1 MPAHNIQA
9 KGHTQGKK
17 SNIPGKLAKALGV
30 NGWKNPAVRIQSEV
44 SRCTVLRG
52 QRRTPNPQQG
62 RPANTA
68 TIQRPDIAGDIFVEF
83 EFNVLFPTS
92 SFRLTIGF
100 RQGKRYTWNGVSI
113 GDASGFFPGMNFG
126 VPNTL
131 TDQQDIH
138 NALEFFNRV
147 AKRTFLSRAAD
158 STSMAA
164 PVSKLVWNPSL
175 TTTTTTTLTVD
186 NLFNWTTTVTAA
198 NGVAPLGV
206 LTLNVGKNVL
216 YTLLSSDGGVHTF
229 SPTPTGL
236 TLPVTPS
243 ISFAGA
249 SGFGDSSFA
258 DSNFGGGASFG
269 TGVPGARTCILHYGR
284 TVMWPTASWFLVLD
298 GTTLLTVTTSQSGS
312 TPNWSVL
319 FSATYISANCN
330 AVMFGIPL
338 IGVIG
343 FPN

>member
-138 NALEFFNRV
+138 NALEHFNQV
-147 AKRTFLSRAAD
+147 AKRTFLNRPAD

-164 PVSKLVWNPSL
+164 PISELVWNPGATTATSL
-175 TTTTTTTLTVD
+175 TVNVDAAFDWTV
-186 NLFNWTTTVTAA
+186 TVTAA
-198 NGVAPLGV
+198 NGVAPTGLV
-206 LTLNVGKNVL
+206 TLHVG
-216 YTLLSSDGGVHTF
+216 TLLTFTLTSSDGGVHTF
-229 SPTPTGL
+229 PAP
-236 TLPVTPS
+236 
-243 ISFAGA
+243 
-249 SGFGDSSFA
+249 SSFA
-258 DSNFGGGASFG
+258 TNPFFTACSFTGSSGFDSSVWTNPGPADLGGSVSG
-269 TGVPGARTCILHYGR
+269 TGAGFAVIKFYNPP
-284 TVMWPTASWFLVLD
+284 PTAPVPALWHVVIPP
-298 GTTLLTVTTSQSGS
+298 TVTSQSVVQPD
-312 TPNWSVL
+312 TQTTQL
-319 FSATYISANCN
+319 FGGTT
-330 AVMFGIPL
+330 GLHPL
-338 IGVIG
+338 VFLFTVSQGMHVQ
-343 FPN
+343 F